1 MIQIAIVED
10 VASEQK
16 KLQHFVE
23 RYLNEHEQT
32 AKIFLF
38 SDGTEFLDD
47 YPPELDIA
55 FLDIELKYMDG
66 IRAAYKVRE
75 FDRRVLLLFVTNMV
89 QFALEGYAVD
99 ATDFIVKP
107 ITYPVFSTHMDRLMA
122 KLDYHQTRFLM
133 THQGKEVIC
142 CNIREIIYIEALN
155 KKTLLH
161 QTNGDIKYSSEP
173 LYALEKKLKEEPFF
187 RCHNAFLVNLDYVRA
202 FNVNNIMVQ
211 QTLIPASKY
220 RKREFMTVLANYRG
234 RML

>member
-1 MIQIAIVED
+1 
-10 VASEQK
+10 
-16 KLQHFVE
+16 
-23 RYLNEHEQT
+23 
-32 AKIFLF
+32 
-38 SDGTEFLDD
+38 
-47 YPPELDIA
+47 
-55 FLDIELKYMDG
+55 
-66 IRAAYKVRE
+66 
-75 FDRRVLLLFVTNMV
+75 
-89 QFALEGYAVD
+89 
-99 ATDFIVKP
+99 
-107 ITYPVFSTHMDRLMA
+107 MA

-211 QTLIPASKY
+211 QTLIPVSKY